1 MGCGPADL
9 PPPLPEGHTDQRQL
23 LDDRRQHPP
32 AIQTTLGLRMRPM
45 TYRSNQPAGMTLI
58 ELLVVLVIAA
68 ILAGV
73 AWPSFTS
80 AINKS
85 RRADGISALAE
96 LTQAQER
103 WRANHPT
110 YQQNVANLPGAR
122 SASAPGHYSLAMV
135 DGSATG
141 SGFRARATAKVG
153 SPQSNDSPCQ
163 VLEVELTVGTLLYRS
178 YSSGDAGANA
188 TPDPCWVR

>member
-1 MGCGPADL
+1 MPRGP
-9 PPPLPEGHTDQRQL
+9 TDQRQL
-23 LDDRRQHPP
+23 LGDRRQHPP
-32 AIQTTLGLRMRPM
+32 AIQATLGLKMRLM
-45 TYRSNQPAGMTLI
+45 TYRLNRPAGVTLI

-68 ILAGV
+68 ILAGI

-80 AINKS
+80 AVNKS
-85 RRADGISALAE
+85 RRADGIAALAE

-110 YQQNVANLPGAR
+110 YQQNAANLPGAR
-122 SASAPGHYSLAMV
+122 SASATGHYSLAMV

-141 SGFRARATAKVG
+141 SGFVARATAKSG

-178 YSSGDAGANA
+178 YSSADAGANA
-188 TPDPCWVR
+188 TPDRCWVR